1 MDSSDSTLDERI
13 KQLHADIAV
22 ITTQANSTSDAERK
36 AAAQAKL
43 VALNEELKE
52 LQAKKQ

>member
-1 MDSSDSTLDERI
+1 MDSSNSTLDDRI

-22 ITTQANSTSDAERK
+22 ITTQANSTSDADRK